1 MFKKLFGSGSGKDSG
16 SSGGASSGGPSK
28 GAADTMGA
36 ITKLD
41 ETLEML
47 TKRSGLLEKKVA
59 EQMEK
64 AKAMTKAGNKRAALM
79 ALKNKKLYET
89 QLEQVETNML
99 RVNEQK
105 IMLENQRTTIETVS
119 ALKTSADTSKAT
131 MKEMKIEKVD
141 QIFDDINEQNDQMRE
156 IQEALGQSVGPA
168 ADMDEDEL
176 LAELEEMEAEQL
188 DSELM
193 EPAVPTKKVD
203 AGLPSVPTGKV
214 QAPAKTPEELELEQL
229 QAEMAL

>member
-1 MFKKLFGSGSGKDSG
+1 MFKKLFGSGSKDGG
-16 SSGGASSGGPSK
+16 SSGSGGPVAPSK
-28 GAADTMGA
+28 GTTDTMGS

-47 TKRSGLLEKKVA
+47 TKRAGLLEKKVK
-59 EQMEK
+59 EQMDK
-64 AKAMTKAGNKRAALM
+64 ARQLTKDGNKRAALM

-89 QLEQVETNML
+89 QLEQVENNML

-119 ALKTSADTSKAT
+119 ALKMSAESSKAT

-156 IQEALGQSVGPA
+156 IQEALGQSLGPA
-168 ADMDEDEL
+168 ADMDEEEL

-188 DSELM
+188 DAELM
-193 EPAVPTKKVD
+193 EPAVPTMKVD
-203 AGLPSVPTGKV
+203 AGLPSVPTGKIS
-214 QAPAKTPEELELEQL
+214 APAKTQEELELEQL